1 MEFSGENLV
10 NQLLDRRRVPINIPK
25 LNQEVY
31 NMTYKLFRGEYTLK
45 DFTST
50 DKYDKEKHIADNNTW
65 DTFNIEDRNLSGSYI
80 PMIRNVNL
88 ELSYMT

>member
-1 MEFSGENLV
+1 MKFSGEELV
-10 NQLLDRRRVPINIPK
+10 NNLLDMRRINIDIPK

-31 NMTYKLFRGEYTLK
+31 NISCKLFRGEYTLK

-50 DKYDKEKHIADNNTW
+50 DKYDKAKHIEENKTW
-65 DTFNIEDRNLSGSYI
+65 DGFNEEARNLSGKYV

-88 ELSYMT
+88 ELSYCT